1 VTADVPGWLV
11 QEVSDLLDASSVGLY
26 EFIWL
31 LRPAHPDVPD
41 DELRAWANEALR
53 RLLAEHRGR
62 LVWLKW
68 PSEVPV
74 GTVSADNHGEPHDWS
89 DPPADGPYM
98 ALMSD

>member
-1 VTADVPGWLV
+1 VTEGVPDWLV
-11 QEVSDLLDASSVGLY
+11 QEVSDLLDPSSVGLY

-31 LRPAHPDVPD
+31 LRPARPGVPD

-53 RLLAEHRGR
+53 RLLAERRGR

-74 GTVSADNHGEPHDWS
+74 GAVMDNHSEPYDWS
-89 DPPADGPYM
+89 DPVADRPYL
-98 ALMSD
+98 AIASD